1 MELTLT
7 DSTTV
12 KGLIYCTDDISQSI
26 VIQRSL
32 VHTTLS
38 SEIIVVHADSVKE
51 KKSIELPD
59 KADNNN
65 EEEGGT
71 SSEDNIQKYGVANLA
86 EVRGKVMNVSRRALE
101 EREKRALRLAEEG
114 FSHVNQKATPQG
126 QKIFD
131 KLLKAC
137 NEVSWQGESIL
148 VLNHIR
154 VDPPY
159 TPEHCTL
166 VDRSGGLDEHS
177 LERVKK
183 IVGVANE

>member
-1 MELTLT
+1 MGASDIAVEWVCLNVEIGGRLTF
-7 DSTTV
+7 
-12 KGLIYCTDDISQSI
+12 LILSHTSNLISNPNTQ
-26 VIQRSL
+26 
-32 VHTTLS
+32 
-38 SEIIVVHADSVKE
+38 
-51 KKSIELPD
+51 
-59 KADNNN
+59 
-65 EEEGGT
+65 
-71 SSEDNIQKYGVANLA
+71 
-86 EVRGKVMNVSRRALE
+86 
-101 EREKRALRLAEEG
+101 
-114 FSHVNQKATPQG
+114 NQATPQG